1 MLLVCQLAARAAVA
15 RARLRAAVA
24 PPGAVLPVAG
34 ARGGGRRGRLITAAA
49 GRGRGTAARRRRG
62 GRGAIRAVGAA
73 GGRGGGC
80 RRGRSARDGGCGD
93 AGNRRWSRPV
103 GGATRKRSAV

>member
-62 GRGAIRAVGAA
+62 GGGRGGRLIPAAAGGGRGTAARRRRGGRGAVRAVGAA
-73 GGRGGGC
+73 RGRGGGSG
-80 RRGRSARDGGCGD
+80 RGR
-93 AGNRRWSRPV
+93 
-103 GGATRKRSAV
+103 